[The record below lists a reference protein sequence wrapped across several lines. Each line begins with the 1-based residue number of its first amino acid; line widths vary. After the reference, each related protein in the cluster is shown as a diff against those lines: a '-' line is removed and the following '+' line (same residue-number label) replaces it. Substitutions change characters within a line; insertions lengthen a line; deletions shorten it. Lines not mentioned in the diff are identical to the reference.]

1 MVGEPISWVKMTD
14 ESPTPEQNR
23 SRISRRSAIR
33 AAGVGGALLTPLGT
47 AGTALAKNE
56 KNEKEQYLET
66 LEQANKIRDR
76 AGREAMEKFLKSKN
90 VGVASRTGSLKT
102 ERGISTQ
109 NEFSCVK
116 GDEQCDRDD
125 GDINLNFTLFTNSS
139 STIYTIDMEWTYDD
153 EPFENGEP
161 PVDYTGLYFESSHW
175 NIYGDTASTSTYS
188 SGSEVSVNTSSQSLN
203 GIGFEVDDNG
213 AKQDGS
219 TSYYCGLNIE
229 PVGDYSYQE
238 RQVRG
243 EYTHTWGET
252 TYIDSF
258 SIGLPHGAS
267 VSFKKNT
274 NVNEIATTTEGDGDT
289 WMTLTQAEATLD

>member
-1 MVGEPISWVKMTD
+1 MSNENSN
-14 ESPTPEQNR
+14 SNANR
-23 SRISRRSAIR
+23 SRISRRSALR
-33 AAGVGGALLTPLGT
+33 TAGVGGALLLPFGT
-47 AGTALAKNE
+47 AGTALAKRQTD
-56 KNEKEQYLET
+56 EQEEYLKI
-66 LEQANKIRDR
+66 LAQANKIRER
-76 AGREAMEKFLKSKN
+76 SGRKAMENFLKANGVGIASKQGGLK
-90 VGVASRTGSLKT
+90 VQRGV
-102 ERGISTQ
+102 STQ

-116 GDEQCDRDD
+116 GDTQCDRDD
-125 GDINLNFTLFTNSS
+125 GDINLTFTLLTNSN

-153 EPFENGEP
+153 EPFEDGET
-161 PVDYTGLYFESSHW
+161 PVDYTGLYFESSHR

-188 SGSEVSVNTSSQSLN
+188 SGTEVNVNTSSQSLN

-238 RQVRG
+238 REVRR

-267 VSFKKNT
+267 VTSKKDT
-274 NVNEIATTTEGDGDT
+274 NVNEVVTTTEGDGDT